1 MNEAPLDRYL
11 SQVSRRLMGL
21 SPKLREDV
29 ILELRSHILS
39 QAEGEGT
46 DVEAVID
53 KMGSPKETA
62 RSYVQLYGY
71 GTGMKVLVAL
81 AAAVLAFLT
90 LPFALASPAFL
101 GTAALSSTTLILLIV
116 FLIVVGARIGA
127 GSALVAGAAA
137 SAVRFLALGI
147 GFLQAVPTLTEGA
160 AILAYAVT
168 SVVLIFVGYL
178 AAPRK
183 AVAA

>member
-1 MNEAPLDRYL
+1 
-11 SQVSRRLMGL
+11 
-21 SPKLREDV
+21 
-29 ILELRSHILS
+29 
-39 QAEGEGT
+39 
-46 DVEAVID
+46 
-53 KMGSPKETA
+53 MGSPKETA